1 MLRGGVEVSKARGS
15 AGEWQRG
22 AERPLRAKKP
32 RREASDPPTWRR
44 LSRPQFDQFLYFLL
58 HGTRHDAVGPETQ
71 NHEFCECG
79 STQTLVHK
87 LFRTIQ
93 SDADIWPSRASPVP
107 SVRICLPPSYSLESC
122 TLARATIWG
131 WVAYRV
137 EEGRRCEGKDKNAK
151 FRPPPRSPGLF

>member
-1 MLRGGVEVSKARGS
+1 MLQGGVEVSTACGS

-22 AERPLRAKKP
+22 AQRPLRAKKP
-32 RREASDPPTWRR
+32 RREASDPPASRR
-44 LSRPQFDQFLYFLL
+44 LSRPHFDQFLDFLL

-87 LFRTIQ
+87 LFCLIQ

-107 SVRICLPPSYSLESC
+107 SMRIFLPHSYSLEWC
-122 TLARATIWG
+122 TPARAIAWG
-131 WVAYRV
+131 CVAYRG
-137 EEGRRCEGKDKNAK
+137 EEGRRCEGKDN
-151 FRPPPRSPGLF
+151 